1 MVEKALNLIWGQE
14 DNTIISLIRV
24 LRLVR
29 IFRITRLLQR
39 TKALRELSKLVS
51 MMTTCLKAEC
61 SVLFSALQPSKQFQ
75 CLNLRANAEAMLILG
90 FGDSHRLNYL
100 DL

>member
-1 MVEKALNLIWGQE
+1 MGVRGCGVVEKALNLIWGQE
-14 DNTIISLIRV
+14 DSTIISLIRV

-51 MMTTCLKAEC
+51 MMATCLKADG
-61 SVLFSALQPSKQFQ
+61 SVLFNAFQPPKQLQ
-75 CLNLRANAEAMLILG
+75 CLNLRANAAAMLVL
-90 FGDSHRLNYL
+90 DWRLS
-100 DL
+100 

>member
-1 MVEKALNLIWGQE
+1 MLRIQFQGCGFAEKALGIFWNQE
-14 DNTIISLIRV
+14 ENAITSLVRV

-51 MMTTCLKAEC
+51 MMATCLKAQGFDVVVPGGITC
-61 SVLFSALQPSKQFQ
+61 
-75 CLNLRANAEAMLILG
+75 NLETHHG
-90 FGDSHRLNYL
+90 FTH
-100 DL
+100 